1 MMNEKDIKDRPI
13 LTVTNMKIWDWKA
26 KRKLA
31 IFITKTVA
39 FYGYRNSG
47 QTPVQSYQQRHKAH
61 GRTLL

>member
-1 MMNEKDIKDRPI
+1 MNEKDIKDRPI

-39 FYGYRNSG
+39 FYGYRSSG
-47 QTPVQSYQQRHKAH
+47 QTPVQSYQ
-61 GRTLL
+61 